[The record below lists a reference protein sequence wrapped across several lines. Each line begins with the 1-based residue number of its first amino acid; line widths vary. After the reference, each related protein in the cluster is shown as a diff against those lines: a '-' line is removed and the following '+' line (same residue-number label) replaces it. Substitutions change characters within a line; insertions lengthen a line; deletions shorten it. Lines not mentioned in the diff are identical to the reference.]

1 MNKLK
6 YFFSI
11 IIITTLFAGCKK
23 ETNDDVSFLS
33 SGTAPSKLSL
43 LFDIAQDNSGQATIT
58 PNGENAASYDVF
70 YGDTATIAGT
80 VEPGKSSRHKYGEGT
95 YTVKVVAHSITGQT
109 AQATKQLTVSFKAP
123 ENLVAT
129 VTSDAVNR
137 LKVNLMA
144 KADYETYFKAYFGET
159 PNEIPMSFNEGD
171 TVSHIYSAAG
181 TYTIRV
187 VALSGGAATTQVTK
201 TVTISDKQIDLP
213 VTFDVSGTDYTMT
226 DFGNNVTVNA
236 NDPTNSA
243 NKVKKTTKPNGAET
257 WSGTTIGTPLGF
269 ATPIPIA
276 ATATQMSVRVYSPAA
291 GITIKLKIEDH
302 NDNTKSVETNK
313 ISTVANAWETLVFD
327 FANPSSGTPGINLAT
342 TYDKASIFFDFGN
355 TGNGKVFYWDDVKFL
370 PPAVVTSIA
379 LPLTFEST
387 SLTYTFTDF
396 GGGAVT
402 VISNPQS
409 SGINTSSKVAKM
421 VKSNGQV
428 YGGSFI
434 TLDAPINFSIMK
446 TMKVKVFS
454 PRVGAKLLLKV
465 ENLTNGGIS
474 FEKEVATTTANAW
487 EELTFNYNAIST
499 TDSYQKVVLIF
510 DNGTMGDGSANF
522 TYLFDDITLTN

>member
-11 IIITTLFAGCKK
+11 LLLAALFAGCKK
-23 ETNDDVSFLS
+23 ETNDDVSFLN
-33 SGTAPSKLSL
+33 TALAPSKLSIF
-43 LFDIAQDNSGQATIT
+43 FDITQDNSGLATIT
-58 PNGENAASYDVF
+58 PNGENVASYEVF
-70 YGDTATIAGT
+70 YGDTATVAGT
-80 VEPGKSSRHKYGEGT
+80 MAPGKSSQHKYGEGT
-95 YTVKVVAHSITGQT
+95 FTVKVIAHSLNGQT

-129 VTSDAVNR
+129 VATDVANR
-137 LKVNLMA
+137 LKVNLTA

-159 PNEIPMSFNEGD
+159 ANEIPMSFNEGD
-171 TVSHIYSAAG
+171 TISHIYSAAG

-187 VALSGGAATTQVTK
+187 VALSGGAATTQVTQ

-213 VTFDVSGTDYTMT
+213 VTFDVAGTDYTMT
-226 DFGNNVTVNA
+226 DFGNNVTVDA

-257 WSGTTIGTPLGF
+257 WSGTTVGTPLGF
-269 ATPIPIA
+269 ATPIPVTA
-276 ATATQMSVRVYSPAA
+276 SATQMSLRIYSPAA

-302 NDNTKSVETNK
+302 TDNTKTVETDK
-313 ISTVANAWETLVFD
+313 MTTVANAWETLVFD
-327 FANPSSGTPGINLAT
+327 FANPSPGTLPVNFST
-342 TYDKASIFFDFGN
+342 SYDKASIFFDFGI
-355 TGNGKVFYWDDVKFL
+355 TGSGKVFYWDDVKFL
-370 PPAVVTSIA
+370 PPAVVTSLA

-387 SLTYTFTDF
+387 SLTYTFNDF

-402 VISNPQS
+402 VIPNPQS
-409 SGINTSSKVAKM
+409 SGINTSSTVAKM

-428 YGGSFI
+428 YGGSYI
-434 TLDAPINFSIMK
+434 TLDAPINFSTMK
-446 TMKVKVFS
+446 TCKVKVFS

-487 EELTFNYNAIST
+487 EELTFNYSAIST
-499 TDSYQKVVLIF
+499 TESYQKVVLIF